1 MSKEVLTDV
10 LIVGSGGRE
19 HAFGY
24 KLRKSPG
31 VGNLYF
37 APGNAGTEKLG
48 RNLDI
53 GATDIDKLA
62 RFVADNE
69 VRLTVVGPEAPLA
82 IGIRNQFDE
91 DKLALFG
98 HTQEA
103 TLLESSKAWAAEFQA
118 RHNIPH
124 PPTRIFTRLSN
135 ALDFVESSNP
145 KDYVLKADGLCGG
158 KGVVLPKSVDEAR
171 DTVMDMMVNKT
182 DVYGEAGRI
191 MVVQNRLIGRELSVI
206 GITDGEV
213 IRYFATAVDHKTLNE
228 GGPNTGGMGAYA
240 PDPLTDKDLMKEI
253 HETIMQPT
261 IDGMR
266 EEGYPLKGGIL
277 FAGLMI
283 TEDGPKV
290 LEYNVRG
297 GDPET
302 QVQLIVMK
310 NDLLPVI
317 NASFDGTL
325 SRRDIIQRKGAA
337 VGVYLVSEGYPGK
350 PVIGRVI
357 NGLDNDFGQDV
368 EIFHGGTK
376 QENGQIKT
384 SSGRVVCVTAYGESV
399 PSASEKVYSIINK
412 GDLNFEGAIHRPG
425 IGRGKVTT
433 HSPDTI
439 FFE

>member
-98 HTQEA
+98 HTQGA
-103 TLLESSKAWAAEFQA
+103 TLLESSKAWAAGFQA
-118 RHNIPH
+118 RHKIPH
-124 PPTRIFTRLSN
+124 PPTRIFTRLGN
-135 ALDFVESSNP
+135 ALDFFESSNP
-145 KDYVLKADGLCGG
+145 NDYVLKPDGLCGG

-171 DTVMDMMVNKT
+171 NTVMDMMVNKT

-191 MVVQNRLIGRELSVI
+191 VVVQNRLSGRELSVI
-206 GITDGEV
+206 GITDGKV
-213 IRYFATAVDHKTLNE
+213 IRYFATAVDHKTLLDRTRDEREQN
-228 GGPNTGGMGAYA
+228 PNTGGMGAYA
-240 PDPLTDKDLMKEI
+240 PDPLMTPKLFKEI
-253 HETIMQPT
+253 HETIMQRA

-302 QVQLIVMK
+302 QVQLMLMK
-310 NDLLPVI
+310 NDLLPVV
-317 NASFDGTL
+317 NSSLDGTL
-325 SRRDIIQRKGAA
+325 PERRIIQRKGAA
-337 VGVYLVSEGYPGK
+337 VGVYLVSQGYPGK
-350 PVIGRVI
+350 PMIGRVI
-357 NGLDNDFGQDV
+357 NGLDNDFGPDV
-368 EIFHGGTK
+368 EIFHAGTARDK
-376 QENGQIKT
+376 VIGEVKT
-384 SSGRVVCVTAYGESV
+384 SGGRVLCVTAYGENV
-399 PSASEKVYSIINK
+399 PDASNRVYSIINK
-412 GDLNFEGAIHRPG
+412 GDVTFEGAIHRPG
-425 IGRGKVTT
+425 IGRGK
-433 HSPDTI
+433 
-439 FFE
+439 

>member
-1 MSKEVLTDV
+1 MSKETLTDV
-10 LIVGSGGRE
+10 LIVGAGGRE
-19 HAFGY
+19 HAFGW
-24 KLRKSPG
+24 KLRQSRKI
-31 VGNLYF
+31 GNLFF

-48 RNLDI
+48 RNINID
-53 GATDIDKLA
+53 ATDIDRLT
-62 RFVADNE
+62 RFAADNN
-69 VRLTVVGPEAPLA
+69 VKLTVVGPEVPLA
-82 IGIRNQFDE
+82 NGIRNQFDK
-91 DKLALFG
+91 DNLALFG
-98 HTQEA
+98 NTQEA
-103 TLLESSKAWAAEFQA
+103 TLLESSKAWAASFMDT
-118 RHNIPH
+118 HKIPH
-124 PPTRIFTRLSN
+124 PPYEIFREVNAALSFIQSK
-135 ALDFVESSNP
+135 APEQ
-145 KDYVLKADGLCGG
+145 YVLKADGLCAG
-158 KGVVLPKSVDEAR
+158 KGVVLPKSVDEATN
-171 DTVMDMMVNKT
+171 TVMDMMVNKT

-191 MVVQNRLIGRELSVI
+191 MVVQNRLRGREFSVI

-213 IRYFATAVDHKTLNE
+213 IRYFATAVDHKTLYE

-240 PDPLTDKDLMKEI
+240 PDPLTTKELMKEI

-266 EEGYPLKGGIL
+266 EEGRPLEGIL

-302 QVQLIVMK
+302 QVQMMLMR
-310 NDLLPVI
+310 NDLLPI
-317 NASFDGTL
+317 IESSKDGTL
-325 SRRDIIQRKGAA
+325 PKKRIVQKRGAA

-357 NGLDNDFGQDV
+357 NGLDNDFGPNI

>member
-1 MSKEVLTDV
+1 MSKEILTDV
-10 LIVGSGGRE
+10 LIVGAGGRE
-19 HAFGY
+19 HALGW
-24 KLRKSPG
+24 KLRKSPRI
-31 VGNLYF
+31 GNLYF
-37 APGNAGTEKLG
+37 GPGNAGTENLG

-62 RFVADNE
+62 RFAADNK
-69 VRLTVVGPEAPLA
+69 VKLTVVGPEGPLA
-82 IGIRNQFDE
+82 NGIRNQFDE

-103 TLLESSKAWAAEFQA
+103 TLLESSKAWADGFQA
-118 RHNIPH
+118 RHKIPH
-124 PPTRIFTRLSN
+124 PPTRIFRAVADALS
-135 ALDFVESSNP
+135 FVESSKP
-145 KDYVLKADGLCGG
+145 IDYVLKADGLCGG

-171 DTVMDMMVNKT
+171 NTVMDMMVYNT

-191 MVVQNRLIGRELSVI
+191 MVVQNRLHGRELSVI
-206 GITDGEV
+206 GITDGKV
-213 IRYFATAVDHKTLNE
+213 IRYFATAVDHKTLYE

-240 PDPLTDKDLMKEI
+240 PDPLMTPKLFKEI

-283 TEDGPKV
+283 TEDRPQV

-302 QVQLIVMK
+302 PTQLMVME

-317 NASFDGTL
+317 NSSLDGTL
-325 SRRDIIQRKGAA
+325 SRRRIIQRKGAA

-357 NGLDNDFGQDV
+357 NGSNNDFGPDV
-368 EIFHGGTK
+368 EIFHAGTK
-376 QENGQIKT
+376 RENGVVKT
-384 SSGRVVCVTAYGESV
+384 SSGRVLCITAYGESV
-399 PSASEKVYSIINK
+399 PDASEKVYSII
-412 GDLNFEGAIHRPG
+412 DEDQVSFEGSIYRRG
-425 IGRGKVTT
+425 IGRGK
-433 HSPDTI
+433 
-439 FFE
+439 

>member
-1 MSKEVLTDV
+1 MSKETLTDV
-10 LIVGSGGRE
+10 LIVGGGGRE
-19 HAFGY
+19 HALGW

-31 VGNLYF
+31 VRKLYF

-48 RNLDI
+48 SNIDVE
-53 GATDIDKLA
+53 ATDIDRLA
-62 RFVADNE
+62 RFATDNK
-69 VRLTVVGPEAPLA
+69 VNLTVVGPEAPLA
-82 IGIRNQFDE
+82 NGIRNQFDQ
-91 DKLALFG
+91 DNLILFG
-98 HTQEA
+98 HTQESS
-103 TLLESSKAWAAEFQA
+103 LLESSKAWTAGFLA

-124 PPTRIFTRLSN
+124 PPTRIFTRLNSI
-135 ALDFVESSNP
+135 LDFIETSNP

-171 DTVMDMMVNKT
+171 NTVMDMMVNKT

-191 MVVQNRLIGRELSVI
+191 VVVQNRLSGRELSVI
-206 GITDGEV
+206 GITDGKV
-213 IRYFATAVDHKTLNE
+213 IRYFATAVDHKTLLDRTRDEREQN
-228 GGPNTGGMGAYA
+228 PNTGGMGAYA
-240 PDPLTDKDLMKEI
+240 PDPLMTPKLFKEI
-253 HETIMQPT
+253 HETIMQRA

-302 QVQLIVMK
+302 QVQLIVIE

-317 NASFDGTL
+317 NASFDETL

-357 NGLDNDFGQDV
+357 NGLDNDFGPNI

-384 SSGRVVCVTAYGESV
+384 SSGRVLCIIAYGENV
-399 PSASEKVYSIINK
+399 PAASETVYSIINK
-412 GDLNFEGAIHRPG
+412 GDVTFEGAIHRPG
-425 IGRGKVTT
+425 IGRGK
-433 HSPDTI
+433 
-439 FFE
+439 

>member
-1 MSKEVLTDV
+1 MSKETLTDV
-10 LIVGSGGRE
+10 LIVGGGGRE
-19 HAFGY
+19 HALGW
-24 KLRKSPG
+24 KLRKSSK

-62 RFVADNE
+62 RFAADNK
-69 VRLTVVGPEAPLA
+69 VKLTVVGPEAPLA
-82 IGIRNQFDE
+82 NGIRNQFDK
-91 DKLALFG
+91 DNLVLFG

-118 RHNIPH
+118 RHKIPH
-124 PPTRIFTRLSN
+124 PPTQIFRTVAN
-135 ALDFVESSNP
+135 ALRFVESSNP
-145 KDYVLKADGLCGG
+145 IDYVLKADGLCAG
-158 KGVVLPKSVDEAR
+158 KGVVLPKSVDEATN
-171 DTVMDMMVNKT
+171 TVMDMMVR

-191 MVVQNRLIGRELSVI
+191 VVVQNRLIGRELSVI
-206 GITDGEV
+206 GITDGKV
-213 IRYFATAVDHKTLNE
+213 IRYFAPAVDHKTLLDRTRDEREQN
-228 GGPNTGGMGAYA
+228 PNTGGMGAYA
-240 PDPLTDKDLMKEI
+240 PDPLMTPKLFKEI
-253 HETIMQPT
+253 HEAIMQRA

-302 QVQLIVMK
+302 QVQLMVMK
-310 NDLLPVI
+310 NDLLPVV
-317 NASFDGTL
+317 NSSLDGTL
-325 SRRDIIQRKGAA
+325 SRRGIIQRKGVA

-357 NGLDNDFGQDV
+357 NGLDNDFGPNV

-412 GDLNFEGAIHRPG
+412 GDVTFEGAIHRSG
-425 IGRGKVTT
+425 IGRGK
-433 HSPDTI
+433 
-439 FFE
+439 